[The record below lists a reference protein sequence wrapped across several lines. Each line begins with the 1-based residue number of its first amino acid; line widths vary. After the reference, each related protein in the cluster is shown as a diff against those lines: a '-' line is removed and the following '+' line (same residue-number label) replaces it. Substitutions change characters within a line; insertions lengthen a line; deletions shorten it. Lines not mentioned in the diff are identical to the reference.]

1 MVQSPYVVSS
11 PFPAEAFDL
20 ATSEGSPLNSVLRTR
35 GCDPHPVRGIHGC
48 VSARARPRRLRYG
61 LATRDAQRQLEVW
74 DPADAA
80 DAAGDAAA
88 RMAWNEGIGALPR
101 WVDET
106 NDKGGGIKRLARKEK
121 EKTSEEG
128 RSSKCR
134 YIDLLDVKAVEMIIA
149 AAAELSLRKKEIWN
163 KVIMSDEPT
172 RQCRVAGAPWPW
184 R

>member
-1 MVQSPYVVSS
+1 MFLQEP
-11 PFPAEAFDL
+11 D
-20 ATSEGSPLNSVLRTR
+20 
-35 GCDPHPVRGIHGC
+35 
-48 VSARARPRRLRYG
+48 PRRLRYG

-121 EKTSEEG
+121 EKASEEG